1 VEDSVSRKPKE
12 WKRRRTAMSKR
23 VLLCPA
29 AMLVLTLGMSGC
41 VTPPPEKPPGVPEE
55 ELAWWPSKAM
65 PAPKADP
72 VRPGYWWWPTEAGEE
87 KEVLWGNRG
96 YVYVLRGEGDELGP
110 EGLPAPPVPGPGEIK
125 VEQIPVGVKDVAQLV
140 LEDWVH
146 FEFDKYDLTPL
157 GMETLD
163 KAAQQLEKHTDVKV
177 ILEGHACSCG
187 PERYNLTLGM
197 NRAKAVKDYLVQKG
211 IAPSRLTAVSYG
223 ELRPAVVERNKAD
236 HAKNRRVE
244 FNVRPPEES
253 EAPPSPEAA
262 GPEAESPL
270 GC

>member
-29 AMLVLTLGMSGC
+29 VMLVLTLGMSGC

-262 GPEAESPL
+262 LPET
-270 GC
+270 